1 MGKSYARKH
10 FGTVHYTF
18 DCWSRDKQLVL
29 LFRKCRCFPRISM
42 RFREWRCVSENL
54 DVFPKIA
61 KFSENLDV
69 FSKIAMCFRKCRCF
83 PRISFTCASENLDV
97 FLESPRDVFPKI
109 SMFSE
114 NLDVFPRRSHWK
126 HRDSSW
132 EKKKLTA
139 SQETSNVVFF
149 FCYNYGWSLVQSN
162 ESRSM
167 KSKQSPG

>member
-1 MGKSYARKH
+1 M
-10 FGTVHYTF
+10 
-18 DCWSRDKQLVL
+18 
-29 LFRKCRCFPRISM
+29 
-42 RFREWRCVSENL
+42 
-54 DVFPKIA
+54 FPKIA

-139 SQETSNVVFF
+139 SQETSNVVVFF
-149 FCYNYGWSLVQSN
+149 FVIIMAGV
-162 ESRSM
+162 
-167 KSKQSPG
+167 